1 MEVIKV
7 NIGKEYIEID
17 KSVFLSLLDLT
28 PIKEYKAYIDAVESQ
43 EISIKNLK
51 SLSFK
56 AGIPYPLFFAS
67 KKICNIQLAHKNKN
81 IFGKLPYKN
90 QIKIGSRGF
99 LKVNDIELIVQDIG
113 RKQEFLKRRILPN
126 AQPNKFIG
134 SLVKNIKSSTS
145 ISNIANDIREAFKID
160 LKYLRTLKKEKVL
173 DYLRNCV
180 EKKGILVS
188 FSSHN
193 YMPQNLDRNLLV
205 SGICIKDLKFP
216 FIFINTRDG
225 DENPKIIESEGR
237 QIFTLLS
244 MLVCVGMN
252 EFILSLNSYNSE
264 NKISKIALEIASEII
279 IPRDHIS
286 NDLISDLD
294 ALKMHA
300 HYFCVTPS
308 MLLYQLERHKI
319 MDKAIIENF
328 RVQLALELKKITPK
342 HRRAPLPVTGYS
354 KYNGQRYSSEVIKA
368 HLTGLIS
375 QIEVRNILFR
385 RGKKMDPVI
394 WDKYIQKFR
403 PMI

>member
-354 KYNGQRYSSEVIKA
+354 KYNGQR
-368 HLTGLIS
+368 
-375 QIEVRNILFR
+375 
-385 RGKKMDPVI
+385 
-394 WDKYIQKFR
+394 
-403 PMI
+403 